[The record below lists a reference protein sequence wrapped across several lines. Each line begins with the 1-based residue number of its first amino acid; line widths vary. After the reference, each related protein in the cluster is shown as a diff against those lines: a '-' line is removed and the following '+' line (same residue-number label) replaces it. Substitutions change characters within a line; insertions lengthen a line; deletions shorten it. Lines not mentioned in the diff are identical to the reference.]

1 MTRVVAIHQP
11 NFLPWLGYFDKLARA
26 DVFLMLDDAQF
37 PKKQG
42 NATNRVRLLVGGKA
56 AFVTAPVVRSYHGV
70 RQIREMRIDDT
81 RPWRTKLLKTVET
94 NYRPALHFDQVR
106 LLVTELIQTPT
117 DNLAAFNEAGIR
129 RLASALAL
137 DASKLVLSST
147 LGVQSSGTDRLIEL
161 TKAVGGTTYL
171 SGGGAD
177 GYQENQKF
185 AEAGLELRYQ
195 RFEHPSYSQ
204 RAEHPVL
211 GLSIVDALMSCGIEG
226 TRALLA

>member
-26 DVFLMLDDAQF
+26 DVFVVLDDAQF

-42 NATNRVRLLVGGKA
+42 NATNRVRLLVGGRA
-56 AFVTAPVVRSYHGV
+56 AFVTAPVVRSFHGV
-70 RQIREMRIDDT
+70 RQIREMRIDET
-81 RPWRTKLLKTVET
+81 RPWRAKLVKTVET
-94 NYRPALHFDQVR
+94 NYRPAPSFDEVNP
-106 LLVTELIQTPT
+106 LVTDLIHTPT
-117 DNLAAFNEAGIR
+117 DNLAAYNEAGIR
-129 RLASALAL
+129 RLASALGL
-137 DASKLVLSST
+137 DERKLVLSST

-161 TKAVGGTTYL
+161 TKAVGGTAYL
-171 SGGGAD
+171 SGDGAG
-177 GYQENQKF
+177 GYQEDKRF
-185 AEAGLELRYQ
+185 AEVGLELRHQ
-195 RFEHPSYSQ
+195 NFEHPGYSQ